1 MPMGDGSGVMKR
13 FFALCA
19 AGLLLFA
26 PQAAVWA
33 GELQLQD
40 LIEEALQAGPEIQ
53 AARAKALASGF
64 RVPQTMSLPDPM
76 VMAGYQNAGTN
87 RLTFNEAYDSQF
99 MLSASQQFF
108 FPGKR
113 ALKGEVA
120 AREEESL
127 SASAKAVQLRI
138 IATIKE
144 LYYDLFLAHQSMD
157 LIREKSVIL
166 HQVEDAALARYAS
179 GGGMQQDVL
188 MAQTEK
194 YMLLEREEMLK
205 QKIQTLEAQLNST
218 VGREQAAPLDRP
230 VAPVFTPYSQALPE
244 LIAAAYENS
253 PEVKARERMVA
264 SLDAKV
270 RVAEREY
277 YPDITVTGNYGLKG
291 QAFEDMWSLTTTV
304 NIPLYY
310 TTKQRPAVD
319 EAEASLSEAKNELQ
333 AVRLRLSS
341 AIREN
346 YAMLQA
352 TERLMELYRQGLNQ
366 KTHQD
371 FQTALASYA
380 TGKAD
385 ALTVISRIKTITD
398 IETSYWGQLV
408 EWEKARARLEALTG
422 MMTDFH
428 TEEGR
433 Q

>member
-1 MPMGDGSGVMKR
+1 MGDGSGVMKQ
-13 FFALCA
+13 FFALFT
-19 AGLLLFA
+19 AGLLLFV

-64 RVPQTMSLPDPM
+64 RIPQTMSLPDPM

-87 RLTFNEAYDSQF
+87 RLTFNEEYESQF
-99 MLSASQQFF
+99 MFSASQQFF

-127 SASAKAVQLRI
+127 SASAKAVQLRTI
-138 IATIKE
+138 SMIKE

-157 LIREKSVIL
+157 LIREKGVIL

-218 VGREQAAPLDRP
+218 VGREQDAPMDRP
-230 VAPVFTPYSQALPE
+230 VAPAFAPYSQALPE

-310 TTKQRPAVD
+310 TTKQRPAVQ

-380 TGKAD
+380 TGKTD

-422 MMTDFH
+422 MTDPY

>member
-1 MPMGDGSGVMKR
+1 MLLEDGSNGMKR
-13 FFALCA
+13 FFTLFA
-19 AGLLLFA
+19 AGLLLFVQ
-26 PQAAVWA
+26 PSVVLA
-33 GELQLQD
+33 GELQLQA
-40 LIEEALQAGPEIQ
+40 LIDEALQASPEIL
-53 AARAKALASGF
+53 AARAKAAASGF
-64 RVPQTMSLPDPM
+64 RTPQTMSLPDPM

-87 RLTFNEAYDSQF
+87 RLTFNEMSDSQF

-120 AREEESL
+120 AREVESL
-127 SASAKAVQLRI
+127 SASAKSVQLRT

-144 LYYDLFLAHQSMD
+144 LYYDLFLVHQSMD
-157 LIREKSVIL
+157 LIREKGVIL
-166 HQVEDAALARYAS
+166 HQVEEAALARYAS

-194 YMLLEREEMLK
+194 YMLLERQEMLK
-205 QKIQTLEAQLNST
+205 QKSQTLKAQLNSA

-230 VAPVFTPYSQALPE
+230 VAPVFSPYSQALPE

-253 PEVKARERMVA
+253 PEVKAREKMVA

-310 TTKQRPAVD
+310 ATKQRPAVH
-319 EAEASLSEAKNELQ
+319 EAAASLVEAKNELQ
-333 AVRLRLSS
+333 SVRLRLFS
-341 AIREN
+341 AIYEN

-371 FQTALASYA
+371 FQAVLASYA
-380 TGKAD
+380 TGKTD

-408 EWEKARARLEALTG
+408 EREKARARLEALTG
-422 MMTDFH
+422 VTDSR
-428 TEEGR
+428 TEE
-433 Q
+433 

>member
-1 MPMGDGSGVMKR
+1 MGYSFGGIKR
-13 FFALCA
+13 FFPLFVSGLFLCV
-19 AGLLLFA
+19 
-26 PQAAVWA
+26 PQASVWA

-40 LIEEALQAGPEIQ
+40 LIDEALQASPEIQ
-53 AARAKALASGF
+53 ASRAKAAASGF

-87 RLTFNEAYDSQF
+87 RFTFNEMSDSQF
-99 MLSASQQFF
+99 MFSASQQFF
-108 FPGKR
+108 FPGKQ

-127 SASAKAVQLRI
+127 FASASAVRLRTV
-138 IATIKE
+138 AMIKE
-144 LYYDLFLAHQSMD
+144 FYYDLFFARQSMD
-157 LIREKSVIL
+157 LIREKGVIL
-166 HQVEDAALARYAS
+166 HKLEDAALARYGA

-194 YMLLEREEMLK
+194 YMLFEREEMLK
-205 QKIQTLEAQLNST
+205 QKILALEAALNST
-218 VGREQAAPLDRP
+218 VGREYDAPLDRP
-230 VAPVFTPYSQALPE
+230 VAPVFVPYSQTLDE
-244 LIAAAYENS
+244 LVAAAYKNS
-253 PEVKARERMVA
+253 PEVKAREKMVA

-291 QAFEDMWSLTTTV
+291 QTFDDMWSLSTTV

-310 TTKQRPAVD
+310 ATKQQPAVH
-319 EAEASLSEAKNELQ
+319 EAQASLTEAKNELQ

-346 YAMLQA
+346 YAMLQT

-366 KTHQD
+366 KIKQD
-371 FQTALASYA
+371 FQAALASYT
-380 TGKAD
+380 TGKTD
-385 ALTVISRIKTITD
+385 TFTVISRIKTITE

-408 EWEKARARLEALTG
+408 EWEKAKARLEALTG
-422 MMTDFH
+422 TTDLH
-428 TEEGR
+428 MEEGR

>member
-1 MPMGDGSGVMKR
+1 MGYSFGGMKR
-13 FFALCA
+13 FFLLLI
-19 AGLLLFA
+19 AGLFLSV
-26 PQAAVWA
+26 PQVGAWA
-33 GELQLQD
+33 GELHLQD
-40 LIEEALQAGPEIQ
+40 LIDEALHASPEIL
-53 AARAKALASGF
+53 AARAKASASGF

-87 RLTFNEAYDSQF
+87 RFTFNEMYDSQF

-108 FPGKR
+108 FPGKQ

-120 AREEESL
+120 TREEESL
-127 SASAKAVQLRI
+127 SASAIAVRLRTV
-138 IATIKE
+138 AMIKE
-144 LYYDLFLAHQSMD
+144 LYYDLFFAHQSMD
-157 LIREKSVIL
+157 LIREKGLIL
-166 HQVEDAALARYAS
+166 HKLEDASLARYGA

-194 YMLLEREEMLK
+194 YMLFEREEMLK
-205 QKIQTLEAQLNST
+205 QKIQTLEAVLNST
-218 VGREQAAPLDRP
+218 VGREHAAPLDRP
-230 VAPVFTPYSQALPE
+230 VAPVFVPYPQTLDE
-244 LIAAAYENS
+244 LVAAAYENS
-253 PEVKARERMVA
+253 PEVKAREKMVA

-291 QAFEDMWSLTTTV
+291 QAFEDMWSLSTTV

-310 TTKQRPAVD
+310 STKQQPAIH
-319 EAEASLSEAKNELQ
+319 EAQASLAEAKNELQ

-346 YAMLQA
+346 FAMLQT

-366 KTHQD
+366 KIHQD
-371 FQTALASYA
+371 FQAALASYT
-380 TGKAD
+380 TGKSD
-385 ALTVISRIKTITD
+385 TLTVISRIKTMTE

-408 EWEKARARLEALTG
+408 EREKAIARLEALTG
-422 MMTDFH
+422 KTDPRM
-428 TEEGR
+428 EEER

>member
-1 MPMGDGSGVMKR
+1 MGYSFGGIKR
-13 FFALCA
+13 FFPLFV
-19 AGLLLFA
+19 AGLLLCV
-26 PQAAVWA
+26 PQASVWA

-40 LIEEALQAGPEIQ
+40 LIDEALHASPEIQ
-53 AARAKALASGF
+53 AARAKASASSF

-87 RLTFNEAYDSQF
+87 RFTFNEMSDSQF

-127 SASAKAVQLRI
+127 SASAQAVRLRTI
-138 IATIKE
+138 TMIKE

-157 LIREKSVIL
+157 LVRDKGVLL
-166 HQVEDAALARYAS
+166 HQLEDAALARYGA
-179 GGGMQQDVL
+179 GAGMQQDVL

-205 QKIQTLEAQLNST
+205 QKIQTLEAQLNSA

-230 VAPVFTPYSQALPE
+230 VAPAFVPYSQALPE

-253 PEVKARERMVA
+253 PEVKARERMVD

-291 QAFEDMWSLTTTV
+291 QAFDDMWSLSTTV

-310 TTKQRPAVD
+310 STKQQPAVQ
-319 EAEASLSEAKNELQ
+319 EARASLTEAKNELQ
-333 AVRLRLSS
+333 AIRLRLSS

-352 TERLMELYRQGLNQ
+352 TERLMDLYRQGLNQ
-366 KTHQD
+366 KIHQD
-371 FQTALASYA
+371 FQGALASYA

-385 ALTVISRIKTITD
+385 ALTMISRIKTITD
-398 IETSYWGQLV
+398 IETSYWGQMV
-408 EWEKARARLEALTG
+408 EREKAMARLEALIG
-422 MMTDFH
+422 MTDFR